1 MNSLD
6 MTRQTPTRLQC
17 AVRHCNQLAAV
28 ECKLCR
34 QRVCARHSWECF
46 HCPVRTCEACADK
59 HLRWCIGDGQFW
71 IEQVRDWATSWSARG
86 GRGALLA
93 PDEQIAAADQNL
105 LEETDCQSTI
115 GDLTCRIREEEEAE
129 EKTFWQRCDI
139 CQCPARVPYAQC
151 NFCNDQPS
159 YHHGRCC
166 WENPG
171 RNRDQVTMPQ
181 PKWRKG
187 ADEGSTAKGSVGN
200 YWNRQKGG
208 DKGKGKGKQSKD
220 ASGIETCYSW
230 RFRQGSCKGD
240 NACPNN
246 RAHCCQWC
254 LSTQHR
260 TMDCPQ
266 HR

>member
-71 IEQVRDWATSWSARG
+71 IEQVRDLATSWIARG

-93 PDEQIAAADQNL
+93 SDEQIAAADQNL
-105 LEETDCQSTI
+105 LEETDGQSTI
-115 GDLTCRIREEEEAE
+115 DDLTCRICEEEEAE

-187 ADEGSTAKGSVGN
+187 ADKGSTAKGSVGN

-240 NACPNN
+240 NACPSY

-254 LSTQHR
+254 RSTQHR

>member
-1 MNSLD
+1 M
-6 MTRQTPTRLQC
+6 
-17 AVRHCNQLAAV
+17 
-28 ECKLCR
+28 
-34 QRVCARHSWECF
+34 
-46 HCPVRTCEACADK
+46 RTCEACADK

-71 IEQVRDWATSWSARG
+71 IEQVRDLATSWIARG

-93 PDEQIAAADQNL
+93 PDEQIAAKNMREMGGKDALSVPTVQPP
-105 LEETDCQSTI
+105 STPSKDKPW
-115 GDLTCRIREEEEAE
+115 GEGSSRGA
-129 EKTFWQRCDI
+129 KQRK
-139 CQCPARVPYAQC
+139 
-151 NFCNDQPS
+151 
-159 YHHGRCC
+159 
-166 WENPG
+166 

-181 PKWRKG
+181 PEWRKG
-187 ADEGSTAKGSVGN
+187 ADKGSTAKGSVGN
-200 YWNRQKGG
+200 YRNRQQGG

-220 ASGIETCYSW
+220 ASGKEICYSW

>member
-1 MNSLD
+1 MLHIIN
-6 MTRQTPTRLQC
+6 
-17 AVRHCNQLAAV
+17 
-28 ECKLCR
+28 E
-34 QRVCARHSWECF
+34 RVTELVSW
-46 HCPVRTCEACADK
+46 
-59 HLRWCIGDGQFW
+59 
-71 IEQVRDWATSWSARG
+71 
-86 GRGALLA
+86 
-93 PDEQIAAADQNL
+93 
-105 LEETDCQSTI
+105 EETDGQSTI
-115 GDLTCRIREEEEAE
+115 DDLTCRICEEEEAE

-187 ADEGSTAKGSVGN
+187 ADKGSTAKGSVGN

-220 ASGIETCYSW
+220 ASGIETGYSW

-240 NACPNN
+240 NACPSY

-254 LSTQHR
+254 RSTQHR